1 MIRYEIQRY
10 LTRCIVMHDT
20 RVMQETMFETIK
32 RRLEGLRG
40 ELPRVAEDSGVHI
53 ATIRNIINGR
63 SKDPGVSVIQKLLD
77 YFKARDEMMAKLRR
91 SATGA

>member
-1 MIRYEIQRY
+1 
-10 LTRCIVMHDT
+10 MHDT